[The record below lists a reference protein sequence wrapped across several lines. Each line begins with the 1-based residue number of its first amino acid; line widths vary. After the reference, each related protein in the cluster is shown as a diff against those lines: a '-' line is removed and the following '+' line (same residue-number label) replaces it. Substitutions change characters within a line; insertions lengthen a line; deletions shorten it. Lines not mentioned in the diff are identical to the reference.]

1 MRRSGAMFIQIPAC
15 ALSAGGALSAR
26 RKVDYSFLHCVL
38 QYGSIIME
46 NKRKVKMK
54 FIFGGK

>member
-1 MRRSGAMFIQIPAC
+1 MFIQIPAC